1 MRRPERFAEALREEI
16 LEIVG
21 YELDD
26 PRIQSVTVTEV
37 KLSENLRDAKV
48 YAMVEG
54 SDKEV
59 NEAMK
64 ALKNAEKFIRQQV
77 AMNLNLRYAPQ
88 IHFVRDVVEEKAV
101 RIEQI
106 LIDLKDN
113 GELIVESEK

>member
-37 KLSENLRDAKV
+37 KLSDNLREAKV
-48 YAMVEG
+48 YALIQGE
-54 SDKEV
+54 ETEIR
-59 NEAMK
+59 EAMK
-64 ALKNAEKFIRQQV
+64 ALQHAEQFVRQQV

-88 IHFVRDVVEEKAV
+88 IHFVRDVIGEKAV
-101 RIEQI
+101 RIEEI
-106 LIDLKDN
+106 LEDLK
-113 GELIVESEK
+113 GKIES